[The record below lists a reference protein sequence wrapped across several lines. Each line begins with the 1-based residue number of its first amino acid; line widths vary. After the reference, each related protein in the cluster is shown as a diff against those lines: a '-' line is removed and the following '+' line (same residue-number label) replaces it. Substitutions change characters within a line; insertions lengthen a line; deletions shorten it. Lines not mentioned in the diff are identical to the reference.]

1 MSSSWLMET
10 QVSSASLSCNLQYLN
25 RCLLSRADR
34 FKTSVQF
41 INLPYR
47 QLYSAFDACK
57 AADYVLFVLSP
68 SVEVDQW
75 GDLLLRTLQAQGLPT
90 VVSCVVGPSPDPKA
104 RPGILKSL
112 LSFVQYFVPSQSR
125 VFDLELTSD
134 RINALRAVCE
144 GNPADVRWRE
154 SRAWML
160 AEDVRWEDGRLDVTG
175 VVRGIPFSANRLVH
189 LPNYG
194 DFQIEKV

>member
-1 MSSSWLMET
+1 M
-10 QVSSASLSCNLQYLN
+10 
-25 RCLLSRADR
+25 
-34 FKTSVQF
+34 QF

-47 QLYSAFDACK
+47 QLYSALDACK

-90 VVSCVVGPSPDPKA
+90 VVSCVVGLSPDPKA

-144 GNPADVRWRE
+144 GKPADVRWRE